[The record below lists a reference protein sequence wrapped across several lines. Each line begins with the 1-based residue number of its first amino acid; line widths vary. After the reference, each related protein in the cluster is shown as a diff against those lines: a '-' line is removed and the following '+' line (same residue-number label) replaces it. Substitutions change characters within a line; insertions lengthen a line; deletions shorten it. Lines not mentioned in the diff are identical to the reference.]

1 MKLSEWRRW
10 LKELDKVVTIAIRS
24 FCTKESYMFLCYS
37 VSLSFSPD
45 LSMPVKILFEPSKIS
60 SIESNLDNPF
70 HLEARFYLSSIT
82 IHSRISYVS
91 KRHLCG
97 RRESMVSK
105 DVKRKKK
112 SSWEQNGPEWLL
124 PRMPDLV
131 RVFTWLSSSD
141 LLFVSFQWKRMT
153 KDDL

>member
-1 MKLSEWRRW
+1 MISGASVLRKA
-10 LKELDKVVTIAIRS
+10 T
-24 FCTKESYMFLCYS
+24 CYS

-70 HLEARFYLSSIT
+70 HLEAWFCLSSIT

-112 SSWEQNGPEWLL
+112 VHESKMDQNGSCQGCQTWSEYSYGCLVQICCLFLSSGKEWLK
-124 PRMPDLV
+124 MI
-131 RVFTWLSSSD
+131 SKYSG
-141 LLFVSFQWKRMT
+141 QWMQ
-153 KDDL
+153 